1 VRAKIPKIREE
12 QIKIHDIYTGRH
24 FVIIR
29 RGTIKKLSYMPTSVL
44 SYYIKGKLERVKEG
58 SKTFNN

>member
-1 VRAKIPKIREE
+1 M
-12 QIKIHDIYTGRH
+12 HDVYIGRH

-29 RGTIKKLSYMPTSVL
+29 RRTIKKLSYMPTSGP
-44 SYYIKGKLERVKEG
+44 SYHIKGKLERAKEG

>member
-12 QIKIHDIYTGRH
+12 QIKKHDVYTGIY

-29 RGTIKKLSYMPTSVL
+29 RRTIKKLSYMPTSGL
-44 SYYIKGKLERVKEG
+44 SYYIKDKMKE
-58 SKTFNN
+58 